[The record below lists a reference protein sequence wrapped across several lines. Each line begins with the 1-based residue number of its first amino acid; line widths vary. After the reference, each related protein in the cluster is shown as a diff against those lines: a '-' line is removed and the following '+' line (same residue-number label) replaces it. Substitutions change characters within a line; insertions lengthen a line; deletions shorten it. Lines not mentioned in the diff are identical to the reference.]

1 MKPRKGG
8 RNYEVQDDDFSRE
21 LNPLT
26 FTIGINLMA
35 CQELKL
41 DLI

>member
-1 MKPRKGG
+1 MKPRKDGG
-8 RNYEVQDDDFSRE
+8 NYEVQDDDFNRE
-21 LNPLT
+21 SNLLT

-41 DLI
+41 DLN